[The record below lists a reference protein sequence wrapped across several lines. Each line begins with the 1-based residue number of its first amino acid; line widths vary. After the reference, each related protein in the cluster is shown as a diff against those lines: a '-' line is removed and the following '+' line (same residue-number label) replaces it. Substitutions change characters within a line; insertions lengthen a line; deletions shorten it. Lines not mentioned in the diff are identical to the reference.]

1 VNDRTRVYIDGFNL
15 FYGCLK
21 GTRHRWINLE
31 ALCRQELPNNYIA
44 AVRYFTAPVI
54 PRPHKPHE
62 AQNQQ
67 MYLRALATLP
77 RVTIH
82 LGHFLEKRT
91 RGYLIDPQT
100 DKPTQQMVRIQVPEE
115 KGTDVNI
122 ATYLLL
128 DGTQEMYDVAV
139 IISNDTD
146 LEEPI
151 RAVRERRVRRPP
163 IAAGAVLGIAIGAE
177 LAAERQAFYD
187 DLKSQSMGPLWAVL
201 GEALTHEPRVRS
213 VPCLW
218 RYADVR
224 PRVLRAGELV
234 SAEEAERRVV
244 MLLNPCLDGKL
255 AATAT
260 LYAGIQLILP
270 GEVARTLDAA

>member
-151 RAVRERRVRRPP
+151 RAVRERLGLAVGVLSPFTRVSWP
-163 IAAGAVLGIAIGAE
+163 
-177 LAAERQAFYD
+177 
-187 DLKSQSMGPLWAVL
+187 LK
-201 GEALTHEPRVRS
+201 
-213 VPCLW
+213 
-218 RYADVR
+218 
-224 PRVLRAGELV
+224 
-234 SAEEAERRVV
+234 
-244 MLLNPCLDGKL
+244 N
-255 AATAT
+255 AATFYRPIRRQLLANCDLPHT
-260 LYAGIQLILP
+260 L
-270 GEVARTLDAA
+270 TDAQGTITRPQGW